1 MYQILFPQSDAT
13 VYSQF
18 PEKNTGTDEIIEL
31 MKSTH
36 GTPSLENDN
45 TVYYAETHNSRI
57 LMKFD
62 LSEVSKSISSGKI
75 DQSTVQYFL
84 TLSAAETLQ
93 LPIEYTILA
102 FPVSAS
108 WNNGTGHYNNSPQC
122 TDGVS
127 WQYKTSKYVANTWQT
142 SSYAIGATGSY
153 QTTAGGGNWFTSSV
167 ASQSF
172 NCEAADL
179 RMDVTSIVNKWI
191 SGAIVN
197 DGFIIKFP
205 DITEQDNTIIS
216 SIRFFSKDSNT
227 IYLPKLEIYW
237 DSADLSGTGSFSEIG
252 SDDFVL
258 NAKNLRET
266 YSTQEKPK
274 VRFSVRE
281 RFPTQTYATSS
292 VYLES
297 KRLPTGSYFQIQDV
311 VTDEIIVPF
320 NDVGTKVNCDAN
332 GNYIQIDCSS
342 IMPERYYKLIV
353 KSLFDGGDTIRTIDG
368 GHIFRIRRN

>member
-1 MYQILFPQSDAT
+1 MYKILYCEKDT
-13 VYSQF
+13 TLYSQF
-18 PEKNTGTDEIIEL
+18 PTKNVGTDQILEL
-31 MKSTH
+31 SKLTA
-36 GTPSLENDN
+36 GAPSLENDD
-45 TVYYAETHNSRI
+45 TVYYGNTYNSRI
-57 LMKFD
+57 LIKFD
-62 LSEVSKSISSGKI
+62 LTDVSRSISLGKI
-75 DQSTVQYFL
+75 DQTTAQYYL
-84 TLSAAETLQ
+84 TLSAASSTE
-93 LPIEYTILA
+93 LPISYTVWA
-102 FPVSAS
+102 YPVSGS
-108 WNNGTGHYNNSPQC
+108 WTNGSGFYNSTPSITNGS
-122 TDGVS
+122 S
-127 WQYKTSKYVANTWQT
+127 WYYKTNNLVADTWLT
-142 SSYAIGATGSY
+142 SSFNTNSTGSL
-153 QTTAGGGNWFTSSV
+153 TGGGNWFTSSF

-172 NCEAADL
+172 NYELPDL
-179 RMDVTSIVNKWI
+179 RMNVTNIVNSWI
-191 SGAIVN
+191 TGSFPN
-197 DGFIIKFP
+197 DGFVLKLS
-205 DITEQDNTIIS
+205 DSVESDS
-216 SIRFFSKDSNT
+216 SIFGNVQFFSKDSNT
-227 IYLPKLEIYW
+227 VYLPKLEIYW
-237 DSADLSGTGSFSEIG
+237 DSTDLSGTGSFSEIG

-320 NDVGTKVNCDAN
+320 NEIGTTVNCDAN